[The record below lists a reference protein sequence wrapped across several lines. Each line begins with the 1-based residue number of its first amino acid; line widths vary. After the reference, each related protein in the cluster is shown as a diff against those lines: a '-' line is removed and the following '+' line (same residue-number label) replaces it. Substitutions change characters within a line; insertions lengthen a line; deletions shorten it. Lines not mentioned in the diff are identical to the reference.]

1 MLPPGTSVTGFGIKL
16 MKRETIKNPKPQST
30 SRSNNSPLDI
40 SGKEVSGLGFTK
52 DEQTKMPEGT

>member
-1 MLPPGTSVTGFGIKL
+1 